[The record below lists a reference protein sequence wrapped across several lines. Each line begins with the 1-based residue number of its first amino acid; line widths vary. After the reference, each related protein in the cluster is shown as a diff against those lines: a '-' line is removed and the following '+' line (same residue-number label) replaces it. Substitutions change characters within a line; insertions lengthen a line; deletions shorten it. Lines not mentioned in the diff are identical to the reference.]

1 LKLKNRKKQG
11 GKEMKTIFLV
21 SNKPFTGRNVL
32 ALGLALNLKEKG
44 SKVGYMKLIGKVP
57 VKVGDKILD
66 EEAMFIHKVL
76 ELEDPVE
83 WSCPFVFTY
92 DLQYKLFE
100 GEDISVDQQIRE
112 VIKKQAELKD
122 YLFVVGGDNI
132 FEGYSLGIDSF
143 HLIKELKGKGLIVQ
157 LWDGE
162 TSVDD
167 ILGIKELLGE
177 NFAGA
182 VINKVPV
189 EEYPYV
195 KEKVVPYLEGKGI
208 EVLGVF
214 KKDKLLEAVTVRT
227 LLEVVNGGIV
237 CCEDKLD
244 EFVENITIGAM
255 DPENAMRYFLRIPNK
270 LVITGVN
277 RTDIQILALE
287 TSTKCLLL
295 TGGLY
300 PSEMVVN
307 IAKTKGVPVVV
318 TSLDTFSAVEKIQ
331 TLVGKAILKEKGKAL
346 RAKDLVAKNF
356 NLERFLAKV
365 LNNK

>member
-1 LKLKNRKKQG
+1 
-11 GKEMKTIFLV
+11 MKTIFLV

-92 DLQYKLFE
+92 DVQYKLFE

-214 KKDKLLEAVTVRT
+214 K
-227 LLEVVNGGIV
+227 
-237 CCEDKLD
+237 
-244 EFVENITIGAM
+244 
-255 DPENAMRYFLRIPNK
+255 
-270 LVITGVN
+270 
-277 RTDIQILALE
+277 
-287 TSTKCLLL
+287 
-295 TGGLY
+295 
-300 PSEMVVN
+300 
-307 IAKTKGVPVVV
+307 
-318 TSLDTFSAVEKIQ
+318 
-331 TLVGKAILKEKGKAL
+331 
-346 RAKDLVAKNF
+346 
-356 NLERFLAKV
+356 
-365 LNNK
+365 

>member
-1 LKLKNRKKQG
+1 
-11 GKEMKTIFLV
+11 MKSIFLI
-21 SNKPFTGRNVL
+21 SNRPFTGRNVL
-32 ALGLALNLKEKG
+32 ALGLVLNLKEKG
-44 SKVGYMKLIGKVP
+44 SKVGYMKLIGKLP
-57 VKVGDKILD
+57 IKIGNKVFD
-66 EEAMFIHKVL
+66 EEAVFIHKGL

-270 LVITGVN
+270 VVITGIN

-287 TSTKCLLL
+287 T
-295 TGGLY
+295 
-300 PSEMVVN
+300 
-307 IAKTKGVPVVV
+307 
-318 TSLDTFSAVEKIQ
+318 
-331 TLVGKAILKEKGKAL
+331 
-346 RAKDLVAKNF
+346 
-356 NLERFLAKV
+356 
-365 LNNK
+365 